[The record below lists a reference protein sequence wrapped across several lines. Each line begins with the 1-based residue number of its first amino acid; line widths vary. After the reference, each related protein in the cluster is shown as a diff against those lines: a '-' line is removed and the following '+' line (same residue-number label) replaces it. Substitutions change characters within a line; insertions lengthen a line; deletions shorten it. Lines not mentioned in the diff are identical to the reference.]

1 MNLRPEGEDQSVS
14 WCLLAKERGRG
25 DRGVQHRLG
34 PNDKS
39 FVFRGPL
46 RLQGIA
52 VALPLDRCEPTTSSS
67 ATFTV
72 SPSSVSS
79 SVDRHPLRPVV
90 KRPTAACSS
99 SGSNLNLLIP

>member
-1 MNLRPEGEDQSVS
+1 MTLVSTGEGARQRSTAS
-14 WCLLAKERGRG
+14 AGA
-25 DRGVQHRLG
+25 
-34 PNDKS
+34 
-39 FVFRGPL
+39 GPL

-52 VALPLDRCEPTTSSS
+52 VALPLDPCEPATSSS

-79 SVDRHPLRPVV
+79 SVYRHPLRPVV